1 MQSQSRRWRRWRS
14 RLAPRRREVVL
25 AAQIEYAQ
33 TGDQQGMSIRAD
45 QKSNDLPLP
54 HLRDEVERVIEH
66 RLPSDLE
73 ELFGVEAEI
82 RVRACRYGSLSVF
95 FSVLLTGAGL
105 IASYKDFYD
114 SIQLIREHCAL
125 LLRELLQD
133 RYPHRRFDVKVD
145 LKHPHLSNPYDGYMP
160 QRYWKMRGPE
170 LTEAL
175 WPLGEPPAALHRT
188 SRDGFFWFLLV
199 LCTLLLGALGV
210 LVYAAVVQTYFP

>member
-1 MQSQSRRWRRWRS
+1 MKSNSRRWRR
-14 RLAPRRREVVL
+14 RLTPKRPEVVL

-45 QKSNDLPLP
+45 RKSNDLPLP
-54 HLRDEVERVIEH
+54 DLRHEVERVIEH

-82 RVRACRYGSLSVF
+82 RVRACRYGSLNVF
-95 FSVLLTGAGL
+95 FGVLLSGIGL

-133 RYPHRRFDVKVD
+133 RYPHRRFNVKVD
-145 LKHPHLSNPYDGYMP
+145 LKHPYLSNPYDRHIP
-160 QRYWKMRGPE
+160 QRYWKRLGPE
-170 LTEAL
+170 LAETL
-175 WPLGEPPAALHRT
+175 WALGEPPTAFQRPR
-188 SRDGFFWFLLV
+188 RDGFFWFLLA